1 MTEPGA
7 DQLNDSNDIAII
19 GMAGRFPRAGNIAEF
34 WRNLRDGVEGISHF
48 TDAEM
53 RERGVA
59 EASLA
64 NENFIRAGA
73 IIEDSDLF
81 DASFFGYS
89 PKEAAIIDPQHRL
102 FLECAWGALE
112 NAGYSPDRYTGL
124 IGVYAGTSLSS
135 YLLYNL
141 LASPAFLNSE
151 DSFQVMIGNDK
162 DFISTRVSYEL
173 DLRGPSL
180 DIQTGC
186 STSLVAVHLACQ
198 GLLSYQ
204 CDMALAGGVSIQVP
218 QRTGYFYEEGGYNS
232 PDGHCRTFDAKAQ
245 GTIFGSG
252 LGIVVLKR
260 LADAIAD
267 GDTIIALI
275 KGSAINNDGFRKIG
289 YTAPSIDGQAQVI
302 SLAQLLAGVTADR
315 ITMLEAHGTAT
326 PLGDPVEVAA
336 LTKAFRATTGK
347 KGYCAI
353 GSIKS
358 SIGHLD
364 AAAGIAGL
372 IKTVLALKHKMIPPT
387 LNFQSPN
394 PKIDFAGSPFYVNA
408 ALSEWKTNGAPR
420 CAGVS
425 SFGIGGTNAHV
436 IVEEAPAPIR
446 TSSSRPWQLLIFS
459 TRTRTALQEATL
471 NLSEFFEQATD
482 DEIAD
487 AAYTLQVGRK
497 VFPYRRALVC
507 KDAGDARHALSSLDP
522 QRVLT
527 AYREGESPRLAFM
540 FPGGGAQYVYM
551 GLGVYQA
558 EPFFREQLN
567 ACFDILEAKLHCDLR
582 EVIYPASQSG
592 EESAKQVNSVSL
604 ALPALF
610 SVEYSMARLWMR
622 WGIRPQAMIGHSLGE
637 YVAATLAGVF
647 SLEDAL
653 ALVAERGRLI
663 EKLPTGAMLSVA
675 LPETEIRS
683 LINGQLSIAAVNG
696 PSQCVVSGSKEAIEE
711 TASLFAAQEIDF
723 RRIHIGAAGHSE
735 MVAPILDEFT
745 AFIERF
751 DLEAPTIPFISNVS
765 GTWIKDSEAT
775 DPRYWA
781 THLRHTVR
789 FSDGLKELLREDD
802 QVLLEVGPGQGLSTL
817 AKQQADAGQREK
829 VFSSIRHPYEKHPDE
844 AFLLTTLG
852 KLWLAGVEVDW
863 ARFYEKE
870 TRQRIALPSYPFER
884 ERYWIEPSKSANANA
899 TGKPAGKNA
908 DVSQW
913 FYLPSWKKTGT
924 ARAAKS
930 TDVSEQKAWLILSDD
945 AGLGRLM
952 IERLKT
958 EGQRVIAAFP
968 GDSYAQSGRDVF
980 IINRRS
986 PEDYERLLSEL
997 QAGDGMPAQ
1006 IVHLSDLSGDEAAL
1020 SGCEAFKEA
1029 QSSGFYSLLFLAQ
1042 ALAKQ
1047 SLASRVHLCVVSN
1060 GAQSV
1065 ESARTLRPEKATM
1078 LGACKVMPQE
1088 IEDTSCRF
1096 IDVEAVAAGDWRAEK
1111 IVTHLLAEIRSQS
1124 PDVVVAYRGNQRWV
1138 QSYEQVLLANS
1149 EGALREKGV
1158 YLITGGFGGVGFL
1171 LARHLAQTA
1180 RARLVLMNRSRLPER
1195 DEWDEWLASHD
1206 RGEPVSRNIH
1216 RVRSLEEAGA
1226 QVVTIVGDVAD
1237 LQDMKLAVDAAFERF
1252 GALHGLIHAA
1262 GLAGEKAVNLIPE
1275 LTMHECEGQFR
1286 AKAYALYNLEAALR
1300 GREIDFCML
1309 ISSNAA
1315 VLGGLGSFAYASA
1328 NAFMDAFAAHR
1339 SETSRTRWISA
1350 NWDGWP
1356 TGEEGRVNA
1365 AYRTSMDQYAMKT
1378 EESLD
1383 AFTRLLSSDVGGQV
1397 VVSTGDLDQR
1407 MSLWVKAIHADVEDN
1422 PSGERHQQAGP
1433 DTDYVPPSNDVEQA
1447 IINIWQDLLGIER
1460 LGVKDNFFDLGG
1472 NSLIGLKVISR
1483 LKKQTG
1489 IEIPVVALFE
1499 GPTVASLAALIS
1511 DTQGAQPSFAANQSR
1526 GERRREKKRR
1536 KLHAAENG

>member
-1 MTEPGA
+1 VTERNAEP
-7 DQLNDSNDIAII
+7 SNDIAII
-19 GMAGRFPRAGNIAEF
+19 GMAGRFPRARNIAEF

-53 RERGVA
+53 RQRGVA
-59 EASLA
+59 EAALQS
-64 NENFIRAGA
+64 ENFVRAGA

-102 FLECAWGALE
+102 FLECAWEAIE
-112 NAGYSPDRYTGL
+112 NAGYAPDLYVGL

-173 DLRGPSL
+173 DLKGPSL
-180 DIQTGC
+180 DVQTGC

-232 PDGHCRTFDAKAQ
+232 PDGHCRTFDASAE

-260 LADAIAD
+260 LADAISD
-267 GDTIIALI
+267 GDTIIAVI
-275 KGSAINNDGFRKIG
+275 KGSAINNDGSGKIG

-302 SLAQLLAGVTADR
+302 SLAQLLAGVTADH

-336 LTKAFRATTGK
+336 LTKAFRATTEK

-372 IKTVLALKHKMIPPT
+372 IKTALALKHKMIPPT
-387 LNFQSPN
+387 LNFQNPN

-408 ALSEWKTNGAPR
+408 SLSEWKTNGAPR

-436 IVEEAPAPIR
+436 IVAESPAPIQ
-446 TSSSRPWQLLIFS
+446 TSTSRPWQLLVFS
-459 TRTRTALQEATL
+459 ARTRTALQESTSK
-471 NLSEFFEQATD
+471 LSEFFEHAA
-482 DEIAD
+482 EEKIAD

-507 KDAGDARHALSSLDP
+507 KDAEDAQQALLSLDP

-540 FPGGGAQYVYM
+540 FPGGGAQYVNM
-551 GLGVYQA
+551 GQGVYKT

-567 ACFDILEAKLHCDLR
+567 ACFDILEPEIRCDLK
-582 EVIYPASQSG
+582 EVIYPANQS
-592 EESAKQVNSVSL
+592 EEEHAKQLNRVSL

-637 YVAATLAGVF
+637 YVAACLAGVF

-653 ALVAERGRLI
+653 ALVAARGRLI
-663 EKLPTGAMLSVA
+663 EKLPSGAMLSVA
-675 LPETEIRS
+675 LPETEIKS
-683 LINGQLSIAAVNG
+683 LIDDHLSIAAVNG

-711 TASLFAAQEIDF
+711 MASRFTAQEIDF

-751 DLEAPTIPFISNVS
+751 DLETPTIPFISNVS

-817 AKQQADAGQREK
+817 AKQQAEAGQRERI
-829 VFSSIRHPYEKHPDE
+829 FSSIRHPYERQPDE

-852 KLWLAGVEVDW
+852 KLWLAGTEVDW
-863 ARFYEKE
+863 MRFYEKE

-884 ERYWIEPSKSANANA
+884 KRYWIEPSKSINANTA
-899 TGKPAGKNA
+899 EKSSGKNP

-913 FYLPSWKKTGT
+913 FYLPSWKKIGV

-930 TDVSEQKAWLILSDD
+930 ADASEQKIWLVLSND
-945 AGLGRLM
+945 AEIGQRM
-952 IERLKT
+952 IEGLKT
-958 EGQRVIAAFP
+958 EGQHVITVLP
-968 GDSYAQSGRDVF
+968 GDSYSQSGRDAF
-980 IINRRS
+980 IINHQS
-986 PEDYERLLSEL
+986 SEDYERLLSEL
-997 QAGDGMPAQ
+997 QEDGRLPGE
-1006 IVHLSDLSGDEAAL
+1006 IVHFWSMSDDEAAL
-1020 SGCEAFKEA
+1020 SSNEAFRES

-1047 SLASRVHLCVVSN
+1047 RLDHRLHLWVVSD
-1060 GAQSV
+1060 GAQAV
-1065 ESARTLRPEKATM
+1065 ESGRSFCPEKATI
-1078 LGACKVMPQE
+1078 LGACKVIPQE
-1088 IEDTSCRF
+1088 IENISCHF
-1096 IDVEAVAAGDWRAEK
+1096 IDVEPAVAGDWRGEK
-1111 IVTHLLAEIRSQS
+1111 IITHLLAEARSKS
-1124 PDVVVAYRGNQRWV
+1124 PDVVIAYRGNQRWV
-1138 QSYEQVLLANS
+1138 QSYEQMPLVSS
-1149 EGALREKGV
+1149 EGALRENGV

-1171 LARHLAQTA
+1171 LARHLAQTVK
-1180 RARLVLMNRSRLPER
+1180 ARLILMNRSRLPER
-1195 DEWDEWLASHD
+1195 NEWDEWLDSHD
-1206 RGEPVSRNIH
+1206 GSEPVSQNIH

-1226 QVVTIVGDVAD
+1226 EVMTISGDVAD
-1237 LQDMKLAVDAAFERF
+1237 LQDMKLAIDSAFERF
-1252 GALHGLIHAA
+1252 GELNGLIHAA
-1262 GLAGEKAVNLIPE
+1262 GLAGEKAVSLIAE
-1275 LTMHECEGQFR
+1275 LTRQECENQFR
-1286 AKAYALYNLEAALR
+1286 AKAYALYNLEDALR
-1300 GREIDFCML
+1300 GRNIDFCML

-1328 NAFMDAFAAHR
+1328 NTFMDAFAAHR

-1356 TGEEGRVNA
+1356 TGEEGRINA
-1365 AYRTSMDQYAMKT
+1365 SYQTSMDKYAMKT
-1378 EESLD
+1378 EESVD
-1383 AFTRLLSSDVGGQV
+1383 AFRRLLSSDASGQV
-1397 VVSTGDLDQR
+1397 IVSTGDLEQR
-1407 MSLWVKAIHADVEDN
+1407 MNLWVKAIHADIEEN
-1422 PSGERHQQAGP
+1422 AGGERHQQAEL
-1433 DTDYVPPSNDVEQA
+1433 DTDYVPPGNEIEQT
-1447 IINIWQDLLGIER
+1447 IIDIWQDLLGIQR
-1460 LGVKDNFFDLGG
+1460 LGINDNFFDLGG

-1489 IEIPVVALFE
+1489 IDIPVVALFE

-1511 DTQGAQPSFAANQSR
+1511 NTRDAQPSFAANQSR